1 MDINLLNKQKV
12 NEWLN
17 QFSNKD
23 KPKALSLIEDINFID
38 QQDYDRHTANI
49 VDKIIQLSENFDN
62 IYLIPINSLVE
73 TNEPKSDSAF
83 VFNIKKKLPSS
94 IRPIWNFNEKIER
107 NSIIFFIDEFIGSG
121 NTFVDNIKNIE
132 ESTLKRIRSLS
143 SFGKVQIN
151 IISLV
156 IYKEAINLLRNN
168 FKFINSFKY
177 EIEGTSFSQKKYQKF
192 LERYIT
198 KSNCKKALFGYNKDK
213 EKYGGIFA
221 NIIFYN
227 NCPNNTPSI
236 LWCQQAKSKP
246 TPLFHNKKVNLQY
259 RTAFFREKQK
269 YQKILNNLDKKTD
282 LNALKKFIKN
292 ENYSLVLDTI
302 IFLSKRKTMSI
313 QKFKFYSKYSD
324 IRLKEI
330 IDKAHQYELIL
341 TKRTNGKLS
350 KEGKI
355 LIGNIE
361 KIYNIFFKEIKIEEK
376 TCEHKATLLYYPS
389 QIKGI
394 KPNV

>member
-12 NEWLN
+12 DEWLS
-17 QFSNKD
+17 QFSNED

-38 QQDYDRHTANI
+38 SQDYDRYTSNI
-49 VDKIIQLSENFDN
+49 VDKIIQLSSSFDN

-73 TNEPKSDSAF
+73 TDEPKSDSAF

-94 IRPIWNFNEKIER
+94 IRPIWNFNEQIER
-107 NSIIFFIDEFIGSG
+107 KSIIFFIDEFIGSG
-121 NTFVDNIKNIE
+121 NTFVDNIKNLE
-132 ESTLKRIRSLS
+132 ESTIKRIRSLS
-143 SFGKVQIN
+143 SFGEIQID

-156 IYKEAINLLRNN
+156 IYKQAITLLQNN
-168 FKFINSFKY
+168 FKFINSFEY
-177 EIEGTSFSQKKYQKF
+177 EIEGTSFSQRKYEKF
-192 LERYIT
+192 LEKYVT

-213 EKYGGIFA
+213 EIYSGIFA
-221 NIIFYN
+221 NIVFYN

-236 LWCQQAKSKP
+236 LWCKQKNKP
-246 TPLFHNKKVNLQY
+246 IPLFQGKKVNLQY

-269 YQKILNNLDKKTD
+269 FQKALNYLDKKTD
-282 LNALKKFIKN
+282 LNILKKFIKN
-292 ENYSLVLDTI
+292 ENYSLVIDTI
-302 IFLSKRKTMSI
+302 IFLFKRKEMSI
-313 QKFKFYSKYSD
+313 QKFQFYSKYND

-330 IDKAHQYELIL
+330 INKAHQYELIL

-355 LIGNIE
+355 FIDKIE
-361 KIYNIFFKEIKIEEK
+361 KVYNIFFKDIKTEVK
-376 TCEHKATLLYYPS
+376 PCEHKANLLYYPS

>member
-12 NEWLN
+12 DEWLS
-17 QFSNKD
+17 QFLNED
-23 KPKALSLIEDINFID
+23 KQKALALIEDINFID
-38 QQDYDRHTANI
+38 QEDYDRHTSNI
-49 VDKIIQLSENFDN
+49 VNKIVKLSENFAN
-62 IYLIPINSLVE
+62 IYLIPINSLVKID
-73 TNEPKSDSAF
+73 EPKSDSAF

-94 IRPIWNFNEKIER
+94 IRPIWNFNERIEGK
-107 NSIIFFIDEFIGSG
+107 SIIFFIDEFIGSG

-132 ESTLKRIRSLS
+132 ENILKRIRSLS
-143 SFGKVQIN
+143 SFGKIQID

-156 IYKEAINLLRNN
+156 IYQEAITLLKNN
-168 FKFINSFKY
+168 FKFINSFEY
-177 EIEGTSFSQKKYQKF
+177 EIEGTSFFQRKYKNF
-192 LERYIT
+192 LEKYIT
-198 KSNCKKALFGYNKDK
+198 KSHCKKALFGYNKDK
-213 EKYGGIFA
+213 EKYGGVFS
-221 NIIFYN
+221 NIVFYN

-236 LWCQQAKSKP
+236 LWCQQKNKA

-269 YQKILNNLDKKTD
+269 YQKALNHLDKKTD
-282 LNALKKFIKN
+282 LKLLTSFIKK

-302 IFLSKRKTMSI
+302 IFLSKRKTMTI

-324 IRLKEI
+324 SRLKET
-330 IDKAHQYELIL
+330 IDKAQQYKLIL

-350 KEGKI
+350 KDGQV
-355 LIGNIE
+355 LINKIE
-361 KIYNIFFKEIKIEEK
+361 KVYNIFFKDIKIEVK
-376 TCEHKATLLYYPS
+376 PCEHQATLLYYPS